1 MAKRAAAFYSYE
13 YICPMEMWHDS
24 LTPVVHTIQCEKLN
38 KFEFDLET
46 KMKERSEHWKHFFI
60 YILRR
65 MRESKT
71 SPVFSIIFFNF
82 PLHTKTASSREN
94 TELFV
99 QCFTNVLKHDNFMC
113 SKIELN
119 IEMLMVF

>member
-24 LTPVVHTIQCEKLN
+24 LTPVVHAIQCEKLN

-46 KMKERSEHWKHFFI
+46 KMKEVGIGSIFLI

-71 SPVFSIIFFNF
+71 SPVFSINFFYF

>member
-46 KMKERSEHWKHFFI
+46 KMKERSGHWKHFFI

-71 SPVFSIIFFNF
+71 SPVFSIIFFKFSTSYKNSIQ
-82 PLHTKTASSREN
+82 LR
-94 TELFV
+94 
-99 QCFTNVLKHDNFMC
+99 KHRTVC
-113 SKIELN
+113 S
-119 IEMLMVF
+119 VFH

>member
-1 MAKRAAAFYSYE
+1 MVKRAAAFYSYE

-46 KMKERSEHWKHFFI
+46 KMKERSGHWKHFLI

-71 SPVFSIIFFNF
+71 SPVFSIIFIFIF
-82 PLHTKTASSREN
+82 HFIQKQHTAEKTQN
-94 TELFV
+94 CLFSV
-99 QCFTNVLKHDNFMC
+99 SLTC
-113 SKIELN
+113 LN
-119 IEMLMVF
+119 MTTSCAVKLSLI